1 MQRNLFTILLFGMA
15 AGLLAGLGGQSVAEA
30 SQAPASRE
38 LILLNWSEY
47 MDPDLL
53 TEFEAQSGIRVKEI
67 YYESE
72 EMRDEMLAASEG
84 RGFDLMIAS
93 GNTLHTHARR
103 GWLAP
108 VDPRSVPNLGH
119 IDPRW
124 QQAHPQLVG
133 QAAPL
138 FWGTLGIA
146 YRSDMIGKV
155 DSWRQMF
162 KPQDNLRGRI
172 VMIKDS
178 RDLFNAAL
186 KSEGYSLNSSDPAQL
201 DKAGRLLVA
210 QKPFVRDYSYVLL
223 TEESALIK
231 GDVWMALMYNG
242 DALVLQD
249 SEAAIAY
256 TVPGEGTNL
265 WVDYLAILAHSGQK
279 EAAAQFINFIH
290 EPRNA
295 ARLSEFL
302 MYATTNQAAEKLLP
316 AEFRENPLVYPPP
329 EVLERS
335 EIARVLP
342 PRSVRKCNM
351 VFNQLLQ

>member
-1 MQRNLFTILLFGMA
+1 MRRNLFVIFFIGMA
-15 AGLLAGLGGQSVAEA
+15 ACLLSGLGGRAVAEA
-30 SQAPASRE
+30 SQAPAQKE

-53 TEFEAQSGIRVKEI
+53 TEFEAQTGIRVKEV

-72 EMRDEMLAASEG
+72 EMRDEMLVASEG

-93 GNTLHTHARR
+93 GNTLHSHARR

-108 VDPRSVPNLGH
+108 VDSRSAPNLGH

-124 QQAHPQLVG
+124 QEAHPQLVG

-146 YRSDMIGKV
+146 YRSDKIGKV

-162 KPQDNLRGRI
+162 APQDDLRGRI

-186 KSEGYSLNSSDPAQL
+186 KSEGYSLNSREPAQF
-201 DKAGRLLVA
+201 DQAGRRLIEL
-210 QKPFVRDYSYVLL
+210 KPYVRDYNYVAL
-223 TEESALIK
+223 TEESALVK

-249 SEAAIAY
+249 SQSAIAY
-256 TVPGEGTNL
+256 SVPGEGTNL
-265 WVDYLAILAHSGQK
+265 WVDYLAILAHSAKK
-279 EAAAQFINFIH
+279 EAAAQFINFLH
-290 EPRNA
+290 EPSNA

-302 MYATTNQAAEKLLP
+302 MYATTNREAEKLLP

-329 EVLERS
+329 EVLENS
-335 EIARVLP
+335 EIGWELP
-342 PRSVRKCNM
+342 PRIVRKCNT